1 VNRISNLFLSSILLL
16 QVMVPQQFTIKFA
29 TLAPEGTSWL
39 KAMREYDDAV
49 RKESGGKV
57 GFKIYAGGVQGD
69 EKSVLRK
76 VRIGQLQAGGFTGVG
91 MGEIAPKVRVIEAPF
106 LTRTLGEVDHVY
118 EKFGKEFEQAFEEGG
133 FVLLGW
139 AEVGFVN
146 VFTNTPI
153 NRPEDLRKTKMWTWE
168 GDPIAESAFHAM
180 NINPTPLSVADVL
193 TSLQTGLIDAFYTSP
208 YAAVSL
214 QWFTRAKY
222 FVDLPLADAAGAV
235 LISKKYFDTIPK
247 DLQDILVKNGRA
259 YIGKL
264 TQMNRKD
271 NISALEDVKKRGIAI
286 QPVSEKDLAYYLEV
300 GKTARR
306 SLAGKLY
313 SEDLLNRV
321 EAAVAEYRK
330 TNKSGK

>member
-1 VNRISNLFLSSILLL
+1 MKRIPLLILLIVLTL
-16 QVMVPQQFTIKFA
+16 QIIFPQQYTIKFA

-49 RKESGGKV
+49 RKESGGRV

-76 VRIGQLQAGGFTGVG
+76 VRIGQIQAGGFTGVG

-106 LTRTLGEVDHVY
+106 LTRTLGEVDHIY
-118 EKFGKEFEQAFEEGG
+118 EKFGTEFEQAFEENG

-139 AEVGFVN
+139 AEVGFVH
-146 VFTNTPI
+146 VFTNVPI
-153 NRPEDLRKTKMWTWE
+153 NQPEDLRRTKMWTWE
-168 GDPIAESAFHAM
+168 GDPIAEAAFKAL
-180 NINPTPLSVADVL
+180 NVNPTPLSIADVL
-193 TSLQTGLIDAFYTSP
+193 TSLQTGLVDAFYTSP

-235 LISKKYFDTIPK
+235 LISKKYFDTLPK
-247 DLQDILVKNGRA
+247 ELQDILTKNGRI

-271 NISALEDVKKRGIAI
+271 NLSAIEDIKKRGIVI
-286 QPVSEKDLAYYLEV
+286 QKVNDKDLAYYLEV
-300 GKTARR
+300 GKTARK

-313 SEDLLNRV
+313 SEDLLNRI
-321 EAAVAEYRK
+321 EAAVADYRK
-330 TNKSGK
+330 ANKSGR